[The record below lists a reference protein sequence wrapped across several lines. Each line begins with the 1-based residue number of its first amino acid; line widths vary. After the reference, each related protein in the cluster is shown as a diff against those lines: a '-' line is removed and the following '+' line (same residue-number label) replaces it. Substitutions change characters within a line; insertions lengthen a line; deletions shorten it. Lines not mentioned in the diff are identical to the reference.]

1 MSRHLEHLRPLRA
14 EELRRVLQGRTE
26 LLKGKDLLE
35 LGSGTGDQLQVLAKL
50 CRSAVG
56 LDVAESGYSGVMS
69 GNVRIYDGRKMPF
82 PDRSFDVIFSSHVLE
97 HLRDEEITYAE
108 MRRVLRPGGIAL
120 HVVPTSHWRLWNSL
134 AHYPDATRRLVNKI
148 LRSAPDS
155 VSPDGNGAARP
166 RYLLRDRIIN
176 TLIPPRHGE
185 TGNQFTEYFHLRPVA
200 WRKKLA
206 RYGWKVE
213 SLQPLGMTYTGY
225 ALLGP
230 KIGIGAR
237 SFLAR
242 FMGSSTYLFLAR
254 PAGSK

>member
-1 MSRHLEHLRPLRA
+1 MSAHLEHIRPLRA
-14 EELRRVLQGRTE
+14 EELRRVLHGRTE
-26 LLKGKDLLE
+26 LFRGKDLLE
-35 LGSGTGDQLQVLAKL
+35 LGSGTGDQLRVLANL

-69 GNVRIYDGRKMPF
+69 GNIRIYDGRKMPF
-82 PDRSFDVIFSSHVLE
+82 SDRSFDVIFSSHVLE

-120 HVVPTSHWRLWNSL
+120 HVVPTSHQRLWNCVG
-134 AHYPDATRRLVNKI
+134 HYPDAARRLLNKM
-148 LRSAPDS
+148 LRRPDS
-155 VSPDGNGAARP
+155 LSLTGNGAARP
-166 RYLLRDRIIN
+166 RYSLRDRIIN

-185 TGNQFTEYFHLRPVA
+185 AGNQFTEYFYLRPAA
-200 WRKKLA
+200 WRNKLV
-206 RYGWKVE
+206 RHGWRIE

-230 KIGIGAR
+230 KLGIGAR

-242 FMGSSTYLFLAR
+242 FMGSASYLFIVR
-254 PAGSK
+254 PAEPK